1 MMVDISLVA
10 RAQAGEEAAFAEI
23 VARYERELGVFLY
36 RHVHN
41 AHAAEDLLQDTFTA
55 AWRALP
61 RTSPDLLLRPWLY
74 KIALNMAR
82 QWERRERIVRWIPL
96 HLLHAPTEA
105 EDPSQRDEVR
115 QVLAR
120 MKREDA
126 EVLLLRITAGL
137 TYSDI
142 GALLRLK
149 PETVRQ
155 RFHRA
160 RERFRSIYATERSDT

>member
-1 MMVDISLVA
+1 MVDVTVMA

-23 VARYERELGVFLY
+23 VAAYERELGVFLY
-36 RHVHN
+36 RRVRNPHV
-41 AHAAEDLLQDTFTA
+41 AEDLLQESFIA

-96 HLLHAPTEA
+96 HFLHAPVDA
-105 EDPSQRDEVR
+105 EDPSQRDEVHR
-115 QVLAR
+115 VLAR

-155 RFHRA
+155 RLHRA
-160 RERFRSIYATERSDT
+160 RERFRRIYTSERGDT